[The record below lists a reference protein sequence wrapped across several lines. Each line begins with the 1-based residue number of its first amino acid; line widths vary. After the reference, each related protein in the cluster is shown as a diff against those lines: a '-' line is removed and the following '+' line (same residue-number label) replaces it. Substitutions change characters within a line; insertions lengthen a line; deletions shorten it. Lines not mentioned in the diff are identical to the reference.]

1 MEITAER
8 IHDGAVTLLTLEGE
22 LDASNFEAV
31 IDAARVAAAGGS
43 RALVIDLERVSY
55 MGSSGLVA
63 LHSAAALMHGQE
75 PPSLE
80 GGWSALHRVG
90 DDVSAT
96 RIEERVVLV
105 APQRPVTRVLE
116 RSGMARIFTIHPDR
130 ETALGSVAAD
140 GA

>member
-31 IDAARVAAAGGS
+31 IDAARAAAAEGC
-43 RALVIDLERVSY
+43 RTLVIDLERVSY

-63 LHSAAALMHGQE
+63 LHSAAALMHGEE

-90 DDVSAT
+90 DDVGAT
-96 RIEERVVLV
+96 RGEERVLLV
-105 APQRPVTRVLE
+105 APQRPVARVLE
-116 RSGMARIFTIHPDR
+116 RSGMARLFPIHADR
-130 ETALGSVAAD
+130 ESALGSLPAA